1 MKKFKKNSKNI
12 AYKPN
17 HQASILLKLRVSK
30 AEASMTERMR
40 IF

>member
-1 MKKFKKNSKNI
+1 MKKFQKKSNI

-30 AEASMTERMR
+30 AEAFMAENMR